1 MAKAAQRALI
11 ESWQA
16 ESVKT
21 GPAVHLLRPNP
32 MPTALRARFY
42 PGEDRT
48 KLADPRVEAARLL
61 SPIL

>member
-1 MAKAAQRALI
+1 
-11 ESWQA
+11 
-16 ESVKT
+16 
-21 GPAVHLLRPNP
+21 

-61 SPIL
+61 STIL